1 LILINF
7 LIPKAY
13 ADCFVDDV
21 QFDIGGRAGS
31 GVTTVDHGNPITL
44 TEIKDWDKKDDDVST
59 CDVSSLT
66 DLEEA
71 FFSQKDFNQDIGS
84 WDVSNVTN
92 MVSMFQDAKDFNQ
105 DIGSWDVS
113 NVTNMVS
120 MFNKATAFNQNIR
133 SWDTSNV
140 TDFTDMFSGATAM
153 ISTFAG
159 VTGFSATPT
168 SAFFYSSPDPTTDK
182 DVLESINA
190 QNLQTQ
196 SNLIKSISAISSR
209 LGYLRQNRS
218 GNNFAKNNIQLGS
231 GNVILTSLV
240 KTISNSNTIS
250 PKLNLAKLNLAKLI
264 PDNWSPW
271 SEGSISLSKI
281 GKHFSETESQSL
293 AFGFDRKLNNNN
305 LLGFAIQYSQSDTD
319 IGVNGTGIDSKNY
332 NLSLY
337 QTRPLNDNNFIEGL
351 IGVGIIGKDLTRK
364 SGDNTLTGSRD
375 GVQIFGSINYG
386 KTINKGDF
394 NLTPI
399 ARVDL
404 GYTEL
409 DAYTETGTDALS
421 YGKQTVESG
430 MFSLG
435 LELNDIIKFSN
446 SLFKPF
452 GLVEYGLDFS
462 NSSGVQKHESD
473 TSITNTYVQSI
484 NSTHLLTSEVG
495 FNYEALENLNI
506 KISYKHTQ
514 GSQNEYID
522 TVKFTFKFKSQ
533 RETEYAMNIDG
544 SEDLKAG
551 LNISKNING
560 FDLKFNANQAFYENY
575 DQAAEISLSRQ
586 F

>member
-1 LILINF
+1 MILFNLLISI
-7 LIPKAY
+7 AY
-13 ADCFVDDV
+13 GDCLVDGV
-21 QFDIGGRAGS
+21 QFDVGGRAGS
-31 GVTTVDHGNPITL
+31 GVTAVDHSNPITL
-44 TEIKDWDKKDDDVST
+44 TEIKGWDIRGDDVST

-66 DLEEA
+66 NLEKA
-71 FFSQKDFNQDIGS
+71 FFSQTAFNQDIGS

-92 MVSMFQDAKDFNQ
+92 MVSMFQNARTFD
-105 DIGSWDVS
+105 
-113 NVTNMVS
+113 
-120 MFNKATAFNQNIR
+120 QNIR

-140 TDFTDMFSGATAM
+140 TDFTDMFSRATAM
-153 ISTFAG
+153 ISTYTG
-159 VTGFSATPT
+159 VTGFNTTPT
-168 SAFFYSSPDPTTDK
+168 SAFFASSPNPTTDR
-182 DVLESINA
+182 DVFGSINA
-190 QNLQTQ
+190 QNVYTQ
-196 SNLIKSISAISSR
+196 SNLIKSISTISSR

-250 PKLNLAKLNLAKLI
+250 PKLNLAKLI

-281 GKHFSETESQSL
+281 GKHSSETESQSL

-364 SGDNTLTGSRD
+364 SGDNTLTGSRN

-409 DAYTETGTDALS
+409 DAYTEKGTDALS
-421 YGKQTVESG
+421 YGKQTVKSG
-430 MFSLG
+430 TFSLG
-435 LELNDIIKFSN
+435 LELKDIIKFSN

-462 NSSGVQKHESD
+462 DSSAVQKNESH
-473 TSITNTYVQSI
+473 TSTTHTYVQSI

-506 KISYKHTQ
+506 KLSYKHTQ
-514 GSQNEYID
+514 GNQNEYID
-522 TVKFTFKFKSQ
+522 TVKFDFKFKSQ

-551 LNISKNING
+551 FNISKNING
-560 FDLKFNANQAFYENY
+560 FDLKFNANQAFYENS
-575 DQAAEISLSRQ
+575 DHAVEISLSGQ

>member
-1 LILINF
+1 MILFNLLISI
-7 LIPKAY
+7 AY
-13 ADCFVDDV
+13 GDCLVDGV
-21 QFDIGGRAGS
+21 QFDVGGRAGS
-31 GVTTVDHGNPITL
+31 GVTAVDHSNPITL
-44 TEIKDWDKKDDDVST
+44 TEIKGWDIRGDDVST

-66 DLEEA
+66 NLEKA
-71 FFSQKDFNQDIGS
+71 FFSQTAFNQDIGS

-92 MVSMFQDAKDFNQ
+92 MVSMFQNAR
-105 DIGSWDVS
+105 
-113 NVTNMVS
+113 T
-120 MFNKATAFNQNIR
+120 FNQNIR

-140 TDFTDMFSGATAM
+140 TDFTDMFSRATAM
-153 ISTFAG
+153 ISAFKD

-168 SAFFYSSPDPTTDK
+168 SAFFASSPNPTTDR
-182 DVLESINA
+182 DVFGSINA
-190 QNLQTQ
+190 QNVYTQ
-196 SNLIKSISAISSR
+196 SNLIKSISTISSR

-250 PKLNLAKLNLAKLI
+250 PKLNLAKLI

-281 GKHFSETESQSL
+281 GKHSSETESQSL

-364 SGDNTLTGSRD
+364 SGDNTLTGSRN

-421 YGKQTVESG
+421 YDKQTVESG
-430 MFSLG
+430 TFSLG
-435 LELNDIIKFSN
+435 LELKDIIKFSN

-462 NSSGVQKHESD
+462 DSSAVQKNESH
-473 TSITNTYVQSI
+473 TSTTHTYVQSI

-506 KISYKHTQ
+506 KLSYKHTQ

-522 TVKFTFKFKSQ
+522 TVKFGFKFKSQ

-551 LNISKNING
+551 FNISKNVNG
-560 FDLKFNANQAFYENY
+560 FDLKFNANQAFYENS
-575 DQAAEISLSRQ
+575 DHAVEISLSGQ

>member
-1 LILINF
+1 MILFNLLISI
-7 LIPKAY
+7 AY
-13 ADCFVDDV
+13 GDCLVDGV

-31 GVTTVDHGNPITL
+31 GVTAVDHSNPITL
-44 TEIKDWDKKDDDVST
+44 TEIKGWDIRGDDVST
-59 CDVSSLT
+59 CDVSFLT
-66 DLEEA
+66 DLKKA
-71 FFSQKDFNQDIGS
+71 FFSQTAFNQDIGS

-92 MVSMFQDAKDFNQ
+92 MVSMFQNAR
-105 DIGSWDVS
+105 
-113 NVTNMVS
+113 T
-120 MFNKATAFNQNIR
+120 FNQNIR

-140 TDFTDMFSGATAM
+140 TDFTDMFSRATAM
-153 ISTFAG
+153 ISTFTG

-168 SAFFYSSPDPTTDK
+168 SAFFASSPNPTTDR
-182 DVLESINA
+182 DVFGSINA

-250 PKLNLAKLNLAKLI
+250 PKLNLAKLI

-319 IGVNGTGIDSKNY
+319 VGVNGTGIDSKNY

-430 MFSLG
+430 TFSLG
-435 LELNDIIKFSN
+435 LELKDIIKFSN

-462 NSSGVQKHESD
+462 DSSAVQKNESH
-473 TSITNTYVQSI
+473 TSTTHTYVQSI

-522 TVKFTFKFKSQ
+522 TVKFGFKFKSQ

-551 LNISKNING
+551 FNISKNING
-560 FDLKFNANQAFYENY
+560 FDLKFNANQAFYENS
-575 DQAAEISLSRQ
+575 DQAVEISLSGQ

>member
-1 LILINF
+1 MILFNLLISI
-7 LIPKAY
+7 AY
-13 ADCFVDDV
+13 GDCLVDGV
-21 QFDIGGRAGS
+21 QFDVGGRAGS
-31 GVTTVDHGNPITL
+31 GVTAVDHSNPITL
-44 TEIKDWDKKDDDVST
+44 TEIKGWDIRGDDVST

-66 DLEEA
+66 NLEKA
-71 FFSQKDFNQDIGS
+71 FFSQTAFNQDIGS

-92 MVSMFQDAKDFNQ
+92 MVSMFQNARTFD
-105 DIGSWDVS
+105 
-113 NVTNMVS
+113 
-120 MFNKATAFNQNIR
+120 QNIR

-140 TDFTDMFSGATAM
+140 TDFTDMFSRATAM
-153 ISTFAG
+153 ISAFKD

-168 SAFFYSSPDPTTDK
+168 SAFFASSPNPTTDR
-182 DVLESINA
+182 DVFGSINA
-190 QNLQTQ
+190 QNVYTQ
-196 SNLIKSISAISSR
+196 SNLIKSISTISSR

-250 PKLNLAKLNLAKLI
+250 PKLNLAKLI

-271 SEGSISLSKI
+271 SEGSISLLKI
-281 GKHFSETESQSL
+281 GKHSSETESQSL

-364 SGDNTLTGSRD
+364 SGDNTLTGSRN

-421 YGKQTVESG
+421 YDKQTVESG
-430 MFSLG
+430 TFSLG
-435 LELNDIIKFSN
+435 LELKDIIKFSN

-462 NSSGVQKHESD
+462 DSSAVQKNESH
-473 TSITNTYVQSI
+473 TSTTHTYVQSI

-506 KISYKHTQ
+506 KLSYKHTQ
-514 GSQNEYID
+514 GNQNEYID
-522 TVKFTFKFKSQ
+522 TVKFDFKFKSQ

-551 LNISKNING
+551 FNISKNVNG
-560 FDLKFNANQAFYENY
+560 FDLKFNANQAFYENS
-575 DQAAEISLSRQ
+575 DHAVEISLSGQ

>member
-1 LILINF
+1 MFQHVMSLPL
-7 LIPKAY
+7 
-13 ADCFVDDV
+13 
-21 QFDIGGRAGS
+21 
-31 GVTTVDHGNPITL
+31 
-44 TEIKDWDKKDDDVST
+44 
-59 CDVSSLT
+59 LT
-66 DLEEA
+66 DLEKA
-71 FFSQKDFNQDIGS
+71 FFSQTAFNQDIGS

-92 MVSMFQDAKDFNQ
+92 MVSMFQNAR
-105 DIGSWDVS
+105 
-113 NVTNMVS
+113 T
-120 MFNKATAFNQNIR
+120 FNQNIR

-140 TDFTDMFSGATAM
+140 TDFTDMFSRATAM
-153 ISTFAG
+153 ISAFTG

-168 SAFFYSSPDPTTDK
+168 SAFFASSPNPTTDR
-182 DVLESINA
+182 DVFGSINA

-250 PKLNLAKLNLAKLI
+250 PKLNLAKLI

-281 GKHFSETESQSL
+281 GKHSSETESQSL

-319 IGVNGTGIDSKNY
+319 VGVNGTGIDSKNY

-430 MFSLG
+430 TFSLG
-435 LELNDIIKFSN
+435 LELKDIIKFSN

-462 NSSGVQKHESD
+462 DSSAVQKNESH
-473 TSITNTYVQSI
+473 TSTTHTYVQSI

-495 FNYEALENLNI
+495 FNYEELENLNI

-522 TVKFTFKFKSQ
+522 TVKFGFKFKSQ

-551 LNISKNING
+551 FNISKNING
-560 FDLKFNANQAFYENY
+560 FDLKFNANQAFYENS
-575 DQAAEISLSRQ
+575 DQAVEISLSGQ

>member
-1 LILINF
+1 MILFNLLISI
-7 LIPKAY
+7 AY
-13 ADCFVDDV
+13 GDCLVDGV

-31 GVTTVDHGNPITL
+31 GVTAVDHSNPITL
-44 TEIKDWDKKDDDVST
+44 TEIKGWDIRGDDVST

-66 DLEEA
+66 DLEKA
-71 FFSQKDFNQDIGS
+71 FFSQTAFNQDIGS

-92 MVSMFQDAKDFNQ
+92 MVSMFQNAR
-105 DIGSWDVS
+105 
-113 NVTNMVS
+113 T
-120 MFNKATAFNQNIR
+120 FNQNIR

-140 TDFTDMFSGATAM
+140 TDFTDMFSRATAM
-153 ISTFAG
+153 ISTFTG

-168 SAFFYSSPDPTTDK
+168 SAFFASSPNPTTDR
-182 DVLESINA
+182 DVFGSINA

-250 PKLNLAKLNLAKLI
+250 PKLNLAKLI

-319 IGVNGTGIDSKNY
+319 VGVNGTGIDSKNY

-430 MFSLG
+430 TFSLG
-435 LELNDIIKFSN
+435 LELKDIIKFSN

-462 NSSGVQKHESD
+462 DSSAVQKNESD
-473 TSITNTYVQSI
+473 TSTTHTYVQSI

-522 TVKFTFKFKSQ
+522 TVKFGFKFKSQ

-551 LNISKNING
+551 FNISKNING
-560 FDLKFNANQAFYENY
+560 FDLKFNANQAFYENS
-575 DQAAEISLSRQ
+575 DQAVEISLSGQ